1 MTNLYRS
8 AAQEIETK
16 DQQSTG
22 TGDVFSKYKY
32 LDKCWLGRRQSRR
45 RGNREGRGTSPF
57 NIKEGV
63 GREKKKD
70 VYLSLFI
77 NYQ

>member
-22 TGDVFSKYKY
+22 TGDV
-32 LDKCWLGRRQSRR
+32 LL
-45 RGNREGRGTSPF
+45 NRNIQINVGWGVDRAGGEVTGKVEGLHHL
-57 NIKEGV
+57 I
-63 GREKKKD
+63 
-70 VYLSLFI
+70 
-77 NYQ
+77 